1 MNYQRMQSLLLSAC
15 LAALLLLLT
24 PVTEAH
30 IKNEASQFPDIEYSD
45 ARFDIVMLVGAGVL
59 PETPVFEP
67 DKSLSRR
74 ELAAWIA
81 LARGLQPGGETP
93 DTDELAQAAIDAGLV
108 DSLEGDATFS
118 ELNDAF
124 FGGEAEVADAGTTP
138 TKAEAAGFIAAH
150 LDTEAGLALL
160 EQRNLSHGDTGIVGP
175 VETQKGHHGSVYL
188 MTVGDTTQP
197 MDEHGRVTNGPT
209 DLLQWEGRTVRRS
222 FVRSSGDSAVW
233 VYLEAEPPRAAS
245 ATPAATTAAAET
257 AAGGTAAA
265 PSGVASPDAGEAIA
279 DAAEPVDRSMLFAL
293 VAVVVVLGFILF
305 FRRRKTH

>member
-1 MNYQRMQSLLLSAC
+1 MNNQRMQSLLLSAC
-15 LAALLLLLT
+15 LAASPLLLT
-24 PVTEAH
+24 AVAEAH

-45 ARFDIVMLVGAGVL
+45 ARFDIVMLVGAGVI

-67 DKSLSRR
+67 DKWLSRR
-74 ELAAWIA
+74 ELATWVA
-81 LARGLQPGGETP
+81 LARGLKPGGETP
-93 DTDELAQAAIDAGLV
+93 DTDDLAQAAIDAGLV
-108 DSLEGDATFS
+108 GSLEGDATFS

-124 FGGEAEVADAGTTP
+124 LGGEAEVADAEATP

-160 EQRNLSHGDTGIVGP
+160 ERRNLSHGDTGTVGR

-197 MDEHGRVTNGPT
+197 MAEHGRVANGPT

-222 FVRSSGDSAVW
+222 FVRVSGDSAVW
-233 VYLEAEPPRAAS
+233 VYLEAEPPRAAT
-245 ATPAATTAAAET
+245 ARPAAAAGAADT

-265 PSGVASPDAGEAIA
+265 PPGVASPDAGEAIA
-279 DAAEPVDRSMLFAL
+279 DAAEPVDRRMLFAL
-293 VAVVVVLGFILF
+293 VAAVVVLGFILF
-305 FRRRKTH
+305 FRRRRTH